1 MEYVII
7 FILIIIVF
15 FLGFKLYFVK
25 RQMKNIAKQMEEQK
39 ERFVSLD
46 LIDKDLEAV
55 VVRINEL
62 IDFTQMERADARNA
76 EKKLRTAISMVSH
89 DMRTPLT
96 SVIGYLQL
104 AKKNCTE
111 EERLQNIEIALDR
124 AGYCNKLVNDFFEL
138 SVIDSDTYVPVME
151 KVNLCELVCEEILA
165 NYVSFEEKGIM
176 PIFEQADDT
185 IFVLADKKLLVRVLQ
200 NLISNNIK
208 YATGKVNY
216 SISQK
221 ETVLLEI
228 TSSSTRKVDAEKIFD
243 KFYQED
249 FARGSEGSGLGL
261 YICRK
266 FMEDMN
272 GRIWAETSDEEF
284 RIKVEL
290 KLY

>member
-1 MEYVII
+1 MEYLII

-39 ERFVSLD
+39 ERFVSID

-55 VVRINEL
+55 VVQINEL

-104 AKKNCTE
+104 AKKNCRE

-138 SVIDSDTYVPVME
+138 SVIDSDTYTPVME

>member
-1 MEYVII
+1 
-7 FILIIIVF
+7 
-15 FLGFKLYFVK
+15 
-25 RQMKNIAKQMEEQK
+25 MEEQK
-39 ERFVSLD
+39 ERFVSID
-46 LIDKDLEAV
+46 LIDKDLEAA
-55 VVRINEL
+55 VVRIHEL
-62 IDFTQMERADARNA
+62 IDFTQMDRADARNA
-76 EKKLRTAISMVSH
+76 EKKLRTAISVVSH

-138 SVIDSDTYVPVME
+138 SVIDSNSYNPVME
-151 KVNLCELVCEEILA
+151 KVNICEVVCEEILA

-185 IFVLADKKLLVRVLQ
+185 VFVLADKKLLVRVLQ

>member
-1 MEYVII
+1 MEYLII

-39 ERFVSLD
+39 ERFVSID

-55 VVRINEL
+55 VVQINEL

-76 EKKLRTAISMVSH
+76 EKKLRTAISVVSH

-165 NYVSFEEKGIM
+165 NYVSFEEKGIK